1 MWRLSVALPTRF
13 YWKDALGSDDSYFR
27 IQVELSLQGLLRKFP
42 VAISQTIGF
51 LDFNT
56 FVMNAFKE
64 GIENE
69 VFKRVTNEN
78 YEGLEFQEL
87 DKNQIRAK
95 LHNFKDLRNDP
106 NFPIQMQWSTTLSAV
121 FNLIS
126 YPINYWLDIL
136 NTRNR
141 NLYDRAYILKYQ

>member
-1 MWRLSVALPTRF
+1 MWRLTIALPTSF
-13 YWKDALGSDDSYFR
+13 LWKNSLASELSYFR

-42 VAISQTIGF
+42 VAISQNLGH
-51 LDFNT
+51 LSFNT
-56 FVMNAFKE
+56 FVMHAFKE
-64 GIENE
+64 AIENE

-78 YEGLEFQEL
+78 YEGLQFEEL
-87 DKNQIRAK
+87 DKTQIQAK
-95 LHNFKDLRNDP
+95 LQNFKESRNDP
-106 NFPIQMQWSTTLSAV
+106 DFPIQMQWNDTLSAV

-141 NLYDRAYILKYQ
+141 NLYDRAFILKYQ